1 MKMENADKTLMGSK
15 NVMATLSDRFY
26 TNSAMP
32 SSAKSG
38 SLNTGY
44 DKQLAAYE
52 RDIRQHI
59 QIE

>member
-1 MKMENADKTLMGSK
+1 MKMENAEKTLMGSK
-15 NVMATLSDRFY
+15 NVMTTLSDRFY

-32 SSAKSG
+32 SSAKSF

-59 QIE
+59 QV